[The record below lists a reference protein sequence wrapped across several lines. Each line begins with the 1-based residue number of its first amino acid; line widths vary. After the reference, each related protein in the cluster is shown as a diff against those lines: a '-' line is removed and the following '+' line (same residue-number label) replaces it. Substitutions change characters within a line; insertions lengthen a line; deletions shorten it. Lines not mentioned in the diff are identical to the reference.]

1 MYDVVDRTLDAWNA
15 HDLDALSR
23 CYGPDAV
30 VVGPEME
37 AEGREEIG
45 SFILQIWEGF
55 PDLHFTL
62 WETIF
67 AGDAVALELMSTGTH
82 TGPYLVAGGDVLA
95 PTGRS
100 ISVRASWFWHLEDH
114 LILSHR
120 FYYDQLQIYS
130 QLGLRFPLRFGD
142 EGAGS
147 GASGERG

>member
-1 MYDVVDRTLDAWNA
+1 MYEVVDRMIEAMNA
-15 HDLDALSR
+15 RDLPAVLR

-45 SFILQIWEGF
+45 SFFLQVWEGF
-55 PDLHFTL
+55 PDLRFTL
-62 WETIF
+62 WDTIL
-67 AGDAVALELMSTGTH
+67 AGDAVALELTAAGTH

-95 PTGRS
+95 PTGHS
-100 ISVRASWFWHLEDH
+100 TSVRASWFWHLEDH
-114 LILSHR
+114 LIHSHR

-142 EGAGS
+142 EGTEA
-147 GASGERG
+147 ARP